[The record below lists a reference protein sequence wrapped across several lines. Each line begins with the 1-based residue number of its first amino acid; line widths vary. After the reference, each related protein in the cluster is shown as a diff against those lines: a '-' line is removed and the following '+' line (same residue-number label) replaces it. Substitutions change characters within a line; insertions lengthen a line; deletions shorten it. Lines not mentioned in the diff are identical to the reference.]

1 MYGRVESSTPDSDS
15 SCEFK
20 LTRYLPMASVYSGS
34 TDAVW
39 FLVCCMSVDER
50 RRCAMLLPETY
61 TAALCLMILTMLC
74 WGSWANTL
82 KLCPGYRFQ
91 LFYWDY
97 TIGMAVGAF
106 FWGLTAGS
114 MGHAG
119 APFLQDLEQTTST
132 PILYAMIGGAIF
144 NVANLLLVAAIDVA
158 GLAVAFP
165 VGIGL
170 ALVIGAIS
178 NYVIKPEGNP
188 QLLFGGVALVV
199 VAIILDAAAYRKR
212 EGAAKTTTARGIVL
226 SLACG
231 ILMGCFYPFVARA
244 LNGEPGHTAPGPYA
258 ITMFFTIGVLLSA
271 IPANLLL
278 MKKPL
283 DGKEPVDGAGYRR
296 APLGWHLAGVL
307 GGAIWCT
314 GGVANFL
321 ASGAHLVGP
330 AVSYSIGQGATMVSA
345 CWGVFV
351 WREFAGAP
359 RQAYLL
365 LVLMFLCFLVGLGA
379 VALAPLY

>member
-1 MYGRVESSTPDSDS
+1 
-15 SCEFK
+15 
-20 LTRYLPMASVYSGS
+20 
-34 TDAVW
+34 
-39 FLVCCMSVDER
+39 
-50 RRCAMLLPETY
+50 MLLPQTY
-61 TAALCLMILTMLC
+61 GAAFALTILTMLS

-82 KLCPGYRFQ
+82 KLCPGFRFQ

-97 TIGMAVGAF
+97 AIGMAVGAL
-106 FWGLTAGS
+106 FWGITAGS

-119 APFLQDLEQTTST
+119 LPFLDDLRQT
-132 PILYAMIGGAIF
+132 PIVPMLYAMIGGAIF

-158 GLAVAFP
+158 GMAVAFP

-178 NYVIKPEGNP
+178 NYVIKPVGNP
-188 QLLFGGVALVV
+188 LLLFGGVALVV
-199 VAIILDAAAYRKR
+199 VAIVLDAAAYKKR
-212 EGAAKTTTARGIVL
+212 ESTARSATVRGIVI

-231 ILMGCFYPFVARA
+231 VLMGCFYPFVAKA
-244 LNGEPGHTAPGPYA
+244 LNGEPGSQAPGPYA
-258 ITMFFTIGVLLSA
+258 VTMFFTIGLLIST
-271 IPANLLL
+271 IPANWLL

-283 DGKEPVDGAGYRR
+283 DGKEPVAGAEYWK
-296 APLGWHLAGVL
+296 APVGWHLAGTL

-321 ASGAHLVGP
+321 ASGTHLVGP

-351 WREFAGAP
+351 WREFSGAP
-359 RQAYLL
+359 RVATLL
-365 LVLMFLCFLVGLGA
+365 LVLMFLFFLAGLGMIA
-379 VALAPLY
+379 VAPLH

>member
-1 MYGRVESSTPDSDS
+1 
-15 SCEFK
+15 
-20 LTRYLPMASVYSGS
+20 
-34 TDAVW
+34 
-39 FLVCCMSVDER
+39 
-50 RRCAMLLPETY
+50 MLLPESY
-61 TAALCLMILTMLC
+61 PAALCLMILTMLC

-97 TIGMAVGAF
+97 AIGMAVGAI

-114 MGHAG
+114 MGG
-119 APFLQDLEQTTST
+119 TGTPFLRDMAQTPLV
-132 PILYAMIGGAIF
+132 PILYAMAGGAIF

-188 QLLFGGVALVV
+188 LLLFGGVALVV
-199 VAIILDAAAYRKR
+199 VAIVLDAAAYRKR
-212 EGAAKTTTARGIVL
+212 EATAKATTVRGIVI

-231 ILMGCFYPFVARA
+231 VLMGCFYPFIARA
-244 LNGEPGHTAPGPYA
+244 LNGVPGRPAPGPYA
-258 ITMFFTIGVLLSA
+258 IAMFFTIGLLLSTP
-271 IPANLLL
+271 PANLLL
-278 MKKPL
+278 MRKPL
-283 DGKEPVDGAGYRR
+283 DGKEPVNGADYWK
-296 APLGWHLAGVL
+296 APLGWHMAGTL
-307 GGAIWCT
+307 GGAIWLT

-351 WREFAGAP
+351 WREFAGSP
-359 RQAYLL
+359 RSATAL
-365 LVLMFLCFLVGLGA
+365 LVLMFLSFLVGLGA
-379 VALAPLY
+379 VALAPLYP

>member
-1 MYGRVESSTPDSDS
+1 
-15 SCEFK
+15 
-20 LTRYLPMASVYSGS
+20 
-34 TDAVW
+34 
-39 FLVCCMSVDER
+39 
-50 RRCAMLLPETY
+50 MLIPETY
-61 TAALCLMILTMLC
+61 PAALALTILTMLC

-97 TIGMAVGAF
+97 VIGMAVCAI

-114 MGHAG
+114 LGPSGTPFIRDVAQTAT
-119 APFLQDLEQTTST
+119 APMLFA
-132 PILYAMIGGAIF
+132 IAGGAIF

-158 GLAVAFP
+158 GMAVAFP

-170 ALVIGAIS
+170 ALVIGAVS
-178 NYVIKPEGNP
+178 NYVIKPVGNP
-188 QLLFGGVALVV
+188 LRLFGGVALVV
-199 VAIILDAAAYRKR
+199 VAIVLDAAAYRRR
-212 EGAAKTTTARGIVL
+212 ESAARSRPSGVEADRPSSVSRKPLRGIVI

-231 ILMGCFYPFVARA
+231 VLMGCFYPFVARA
-244 LNGEPGHTAPGPYA
+244 LDGEPGRPAPGPYA
-258 ITMFFTIGVLLSA
+258 VTLFFVLGVILSA
-271 IPANLLL
+271 IPANWLL

-283 DGKEPVDGAGYRR
+283 DGREPVDGADYWR
-296 APLGWHLAGVL
+296 APMGWHMAGAL

-351 WREFAGAP
+351 WREFAGASRAATVP
-359 RQAYLL
+359 
-365 LVLMFLCFLVGLGA
+365 LVWMFVCFLVGLGLVA
-379 VALAPLY
+379 VAPLY

>member
-1 MYGRVESSTPDSDS
+1 
-15 SCEFK
+15 
-20 LTRYLPMASVYSGS
+20 
-34 TDAVW
+34 
-39 FLVCCMSVDER
+39 
-50 RRCAMLLPETY
+50 MLAPETY
-61 TAALCLMILTMLC
+61 PAALGLTILTMLC

-97 TIGMAVGAF
+97 VIGMAIGAV

-114 MGHAG
+114 IGHAG
-119 APFLQDLEQTTST
+119 LPFLADVRRAEAGPMLDA
-132 PILYAMIGGAIF
+132 IIGGAIF

-158 GLAVAFP
+158 GMAVAFP

-170 ALVIGAIS
+170 ALVIGAVS
-178 NYVIKPEGNP
+178 NYVIKPVGNP
-188 QLLFGGVALVV
+188 FLLFGGVALVV
-199 VAIILDAAAYRKR
+199 VAIVLDAAAYRRR
-212 EGAAKTTTARGIVL
+212 ESTAKTATLRGIVI

-231 ILMGCFYPFVARA
+231 VLMGCFYPFVARA
-244 LNGEPGHTAPGPYA
+244 LNGEPGHPAPGPYA
-258 ITMFFTIGVLLSA
+258 VALFFTVGVLISA
-271 IPANLLL
+271 VPANWLL

-283 DGKEPVDGAGYRR
+283 DRRDPVDGRDYGR
-296 APLGWHLAGVL
+296 APFKWHLAGAL
-307 GGAIWCT
+307 GGAIWAT

-351 WREFAGAP
+351 WHEFAGAP
-359 RQAYLL
+359 RTARML
-365 LVLMFLCFLVGLGA
+365 LVWMFLCFLLGLGLVA
-379 VALAPLY
+379 VAPLY

>member
-1 MYGRVESSTPDSDS
+1 
-15 SCEFK
+15 
-20 LTRYLPMASVYSGS
+20 
-34 TDAVW
+34 
-39 FLVCCMSVDER
+39 
-50 RRCAMLLPETY
+50 MLAPETY
-61 TAALCLMILTMLC
+61 LAALSLTILTMLC

-97 TIGMAVGAF
+97 AIGMAVGAI

-119 APFLQDLEQTTST
+119 THSCSDVAQTPVAPIFM
-132 PILYAMIGGAIF
+132 PMAGGAVF

-158 GLAVAFP
+158 GMAVAFP

-178 NYVIKPEGNP
+178 NYVIKPVGNP
-188 QLLFGGVALVV
+188 LLLFGGVALVV
-199 VAIILDAAAYRKR
+199 VAIVLDAAAYRKR
-212 EGAAKTTTARGIVL
+212 EATAKATTVRGIVL

-231 ILMGCFYPFVARA
+231 VLMGCFYPFVAHA
-244 LNGEPGHTAPGPYA
+244 MNGEPGQHAPGPYA
-258 ITMFFTIGVLLSA
+258 VTLFFTIGLLISTV
-271 IPANLLL
+271 PANWLL

-283 DGKEPVDGAGYRR
+283 DGREPVDGADYGR
-296 APLGWHLAGVL
+296 APFGWHMAGVL

-359 RQAYLL
+359 RA
-365 LVLMFLCFLVGLGA
+365 VTCFWC
-379 VALAPLY
+379 

>member
-1 MYGRVESSTPDSDS
+1 M
-15 SCEFK
+15 
-20 LTRYLPMASVYSGS
+20 
-34 TDAVW
+34 
-39 FLVCCMSVDER
+39 LV
-50 RRCAMLLPETY
+50 PETY
-61 TAALCLMILTMLC
+61 LAALLLTILTMLC

-97 TIGMAVGAF
+97 VIGMAAGAVL
-106 FWGLTAGS
+106 WGLTAGS

-119 APFLQDLEQTTST
+119 LPFLADLRQTATA
-132 PILYAMIGGAIF
+132 PMLYAIAGGAIF

-158 GLAVAFP
+158 GMAVAFP

-178 NYVIKPEGNP
+178 NYVIKPVGNP
-188 QLLFGGVALVV
+188 LLLFGGVALVV
-199 VAIILDAAAYRKR
+199 VAIVLDAAAYRKR
-212 EGAAKTTTARGIVL
+212 EATARATTARGIGI

-231 ILMGCFYPFVARA
+231 VLMGCFYPFVARA
-244 LNGEPGHTAPGPYA
+244 LNGEPGQPAPGPYA
-258 ITMFFTIGVLLSA
+258 VTLFFMIGVVVSA
-271 IPANLLL
+271 FPANWLL

-283 DGKEPVDGAGYRR
+283 DGKEPVNGAGYGR

-307 GGAIWCT
+307 GGAIWAT

-359 RQAYLL
+359 RVATIL
-365 LVLMFLCFLVGLGA
+365 LVLMFVCFLVGLASVA
-379 VALAPLY
+379 VAPLY

>member
-1 MYGRVESSTPDSDS
+1 M
-15 SCEFK
+15 
-20 LTRYLPMASVYSGS
+20 
-34 TDAVW
+34 
-39 FLVCCMSVDER
+39 LV
-50 RRCAMLLPETY
+50 PETY
-61 TAALCLMILTMLC
+61 VAALCLTILTMLC

-82 KLCPGYRFQ
+82 KLSPGYRFQ

-97 TIGMAVGAF
+97 VIGMTAGAL

-114 MGHAG
+114 LGHTG
-119 APFLQDLEQTTST
+119 TPFLADMKATAAA
-132 PILYAMIGGAIF
+132 PMLYAIIGGAIF

-178 NYVIKPEGNP
+178 NYVIKPVGNP
-188 QLLFGGVALVV
+188 ELLFGGVALVV
-199 VAIILDAAAYRKR
+199 VAIVLDAAAYRKR
-212 EGAAKTTTARGIVL
+212 ETTAKTATARGIVI

-231 ILMGCFYPFVARA
+231 VLMGCFYPFVARA
-244 LNGEPGHTAPGPYA
+244 LNGEPGHSAPGPYA
-258 ITMFFTIGVLLSA
+258 VTMFFMIGVVVSA
-271 IPANLLL
+271 IPANWLL

-283 DGKEPVDGAGYRR
+283 DGREPVNGADYWH
-296 APLGWHLAGVL
+296 APFGWHLAGTL

-314 GGVANFL
+314 GGVSNFL

-351 WREFAGAP
+351 WREFAGAA
-359 RQAYLL
+359 RAATVL
-365 LVLMFLCFLVGLGA
+365 LVWMFVAFLVGLGL
-379 VALAPLY
+379 VAIAPLY

>member
-1 MYGRVESSTPDSDS
+1 M
-15 SCEFK
+15 
-20 LTRYLPMASVYSGS
+20 
-34 TDAVW
+34 
-39 FLVCCMSVDER
+39 LV
-50 RRCAMLLPETY
+50 PETY
-61 TAALCLMILTMLC
+61 GAALCLMVLTMFC

-82 KLCPGYRFQ
+82 KFCPKYRFQ

-97 TIGMAVGAF
+97 AIGMALGAVL
-106 FWGLTAGS
+106 WGFTAGS

-119 APFLQDLEQTTST
+119 LPFLADVRQMTTG
-132 PILYAMIGGAIF
+132 PMLYAMIGGAIF
-144 NVANLLLVAAIDVA
+144 NVANLLLVAAIEVA

-188 QLLFGGVALVV
+188 LLLFGGVALVV
-199 VAIILDAAAYRKR
+199 VAIVLDAAAYRAR
-212 EGAAKTTTARGIVL
+212 EGTAKSATARGIVI

-231 ILMGCFYPFVARA
+231 VLMGCFYPFVARA
-244 LNGEPGHTAPGPYA
+244 LNGDGAGHAPGPYA
-258 ITMFFTIGVLLSA
+258 VTLFFMIGLLISTV
-271 IPANLLL
+271 PANLLL

-283 DGKEPVDGAGYRR
+283 DGSAPVDGADYGR
-296 APLGWHLAGVL
+296 APMGWHLAGVL

-351 WREFAGAP
+351 WHEFAGAP
-359 RQAYLL
+359 KKSTMF
-365 LVLMFLCFLVGLGA
+365 LVLMFVCFLVGLGA

>member
-1 MYGRVESSTPDSDS
+1 MV
-15 SCEFK
+15 
-20 LTRYLPMASVYSGS
+20 
-34 TDAVW
+34 
-39 FLVCCMSVDER
+39 
-50 RRCAMLLPETY
+50 
-61 TAALCLMILTMLC
+61 LTMLC

-82 KLCPGYRFQ
+82 KLCPKYRFQ

-97 TIGMAVGAF
+97 AIGMAVGAV

-119 APFLQDLEQTTST
+119 TPFIQDVMQTTAG
-132 PILYAMIGGAIF
+132 PMIYAIIGGAIF

-188 QLLFGGVALVV
+188 LLLFGGVALVV
-199 VAIILDAAAYRKR
+199 VAIVLDAAAYRAR
-212 EGAAKTTTARGIVL
+212 EGTAKAATARGIVL

-231 ILMGCFYPFVARA
+231 VLMGCFYPFVARA
-244 LNGEPGHTAPGPYA
+244 LNGDPVHVAPGPYA
-258 ITMFFTIGVLLSA
+258 VTLFFMIGLLISTV
-271 IPANLLL
+271 PANLLL

-283 DGKEPVDGAGYRR
+283 DGSAPVDGADYGR

-351 WREFAGAP
+351 WREFAGAS
-359 RQAYLL
+359 RVVTVL
-365 LVLMFLCFLVGLGA
+365 LVLMFLFFVMGLALVA
-379 VALAPLY
+379 AAPLY

>member
-1 MYGRVESSTPDSDS
+1 
-15 SCEFK
+15 
-20 LTRYLPMASVYSGS
+20 MA
-34 TDAVW
+34 A
-39 FLVCCMSVDER
+39 
-50 RRCAMLLPETY
+50 
-61 TAALCLMILTMLC
+61 
-74 WGSWANTL
+74 
-82 KLCPGYRFQ
+82 
-91 LFYWDY
+91 
-97 TIGMAVGAF
+97 GAI

-119 APFLQDLEQTTST
+119 LPFLADLRQTST
-132 PILYAMIGGAIF
+132 TPMLYAIAGGAIF

-170 ALVIGAIS
+170 ALVIGAVS
-178 NYVIKPEGNP
+178 NYVLKPVGNP
-188 QLLFGGVALVV
+188 RLLFGGVALVV

-212 EGAAKTTTARGIVL
+212 EGTAKKTTGRGIAI

-231 ILMGCFYPFVARA
+231 VLMGCFYPLVARA
-244 LNGEPGHTAPGPYA
+244 LNGEPGAPAPGPYA
-258 ITMFFTIGVLLSA
+258 VTAFFTMGVILSA
-271 IPANLLL
+271 FPANWLL
-278 MKKPL
+278 MKRPL
-283 DGKEPVDGAGYRR
+283 DGKAPVDGAGYWR
-296 APLGWHLAGVL
+296 APLRWHLAGAL

-359 RQAYLL
+359 RKAAVL
-365 LVLMFLCFLVGLGA
+365 LVLMFIFFLAGLGA

>member
-1 MYGRVESSTPDSDS
+1 MWAKGI
-15 SCEFK
+15 K
-20 LTRYLPMASVYSGS
+20 
-34 TDAVW
+34 
-39 FLVCCMSVDER
+39 
-50 RRCAMLLPETY
+50 MLFPETY
-61 TAALCLMILTMLC
+61 PAALCLTILTMIC

-97 TIGMAVGAF
+97 VIGMAVGAI

-114 MGHAG
+114 MGHTG
-119 APFLQDLEQTTST
+119 TPFLADLTQTARG
-132 PILYAMIGGAIF
+132 PMLYAMAGGAIF

-170 ALVIGAIS
+170 ALVIGAVS
-178 NYVIKPEGNP
+178 NYVLKPVGNP
-188 QLLFGGVALVV
+188 RLLFGGVALVA

-212 EGAAKTTTARGIVL
+212 EGTAKATTARGIVI

-231 ILMGCFYPFVARA
+231 VLMGCFYPFVARA
-244 LNGEPGHTAPGPYA
+244 LNGEPGMAAPGPYA
-258 ITMFFTIGVLLSA
+258 VTMFFMIGVLVSA
-271 IPANLLL
+271 VPANWIL

-283 DGKEPVDGAGYRR
+283 DGKEPVDGAGYWRV
-296 APLGWHLAGVL
+296 PFGWHLAGAL

-321 ASGAHLVGP
+321 ASSAHLVGP

-359 RQAYLL
+359 RQATLL
-365 LVLMFLCFLVGLGA
+365 LVLMFIFFLAGLGA